1 MAEAKYTW
9 GDIIIDPTSDRAKE
23 AVGKQV
29 YYSQFPNVCLLRAN
43 NDDRVLQGILIS
55 IDPKNSLG
63 SFIVDG
69 SPYACIIVKKEE
81 PYAERAK
88 KWIKENG
95 LKKGDYVKVTR
106 RAKDYEDGWD
116 SRWTKERD
124 DFIGK
129 VIPVSDI
136 GESTGVILSYCCCDW
151 AGYDFP
157 YFVLEKVEPEPKYVP
172 FESPQE
178 FISAYNKASKEVMS
192 DTESMLSKLGI
203 WLKGGEHYELVTYIH
218 RKGITIDDVSINWK
232 TLFDFYTFL
241 DGSPCGKLK

>member
-81 PYAERAK
+81 PKPKHKSKYIPYQITTRNLAEYWEKLKGRAF
-88 KWIKENG
+88 IIDDEECT
-95 LKKGDYVKVTR
+95 LIEAVTR
-106 RAKDYEDGWD
+106 IYKDFDAKEA
-116 SRWTKERD
+116 
-124 DFIGK
+124 
-129 VIPVSDI
+129 DI
-136 GESTGVILSYCCCDW
+136 NEYSV
-151 AGYDFP
+151 
-157 YFVLEKVEPEPKYVP
+157 
-172 FESPQE
+172 
-178 FISAYNKASKEVMS
+178 
-192 DTESMLSKLGI
+192 SMLCDEAR
-203 WLKGGEHYELVTYIH
+203 WLDTGEPVGEEIE
-218 RKGITIDDVSINWK
+218 DE
-232 TLFDFYTFL
+232 
-241 DGSPCGKLK
+241 